1 MITQAQQNKLDWM
14 EQLLKTLSL
23 TRKQKDIIEKKE
35 IEKMR
40 QRGMENATRIMKQI
54 EKEPHTIF
62 INSVQ
67 WKDWKMKKMRY
78 DELTEEIIEE
88 EVERGYNF

>member
-1 MITQAQQNKLDWM
+1 M
-14 EQLLKTLSL
+14 EQLLKTPSL

-62 INSVQ
+62 INTVQ
-67 WKDWKMKKMRY
+67 GKDWKMKKMRY

>member
-1 MITQAQQNKLDWM
+1 M

-40 QRGMENATRIMKQI
+40 QRGRENATRIMKQI
-54 EKEPHTIF
+54 EKEPHTVF
-62 INSVQ
+62 INTVQ
-67 WKDWKMKKMRY
+67 GKDWKMKKMRY